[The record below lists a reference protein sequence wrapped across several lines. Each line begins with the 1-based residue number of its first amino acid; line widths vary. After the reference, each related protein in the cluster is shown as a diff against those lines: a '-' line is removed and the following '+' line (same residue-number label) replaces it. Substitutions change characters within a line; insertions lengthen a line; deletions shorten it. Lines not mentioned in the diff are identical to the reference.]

1 MKELS
6 KRDWLFVALAA
17 FVFTGTVFVV
27 LYWIDSMVW

>member
-17 FVFTGTVFVV
+17 FVWSGTLFVV
-27 LYWIDSMVW
+27 VYWLYRRGW